1 MSEEKRKQAKKNI
14 SRSARNDYRNYV
26 ETIVQDIEDA
36 NKVGKYSDTFKL
48 AKQLSGKKKSSSCVQ
63 PSKDNEGNPIIS
75 TEKQLELWAEF
86 LEKKFEKGPE
96 EPEVNLEDP
105 DEEAVPPPTLD
116 ETVTC
121 LKKLS
126 RGKAAGP
133 DEIPIEQYQSSDSA
147 CRELHNLLVL
157 IFETEQVPED
167 LVTGDMLMLYKK
179 NERNKRT
186 NYRALGLLNHS
197 YKTFS
202 MVLLVRIVP
211 FIDPLFSDMQA
222 GFHAGRGCRDNILI
236 LTMAIYHLLSRV
248 EADQCAGII
257 TYIDFVAAFDSI
269 YHSYMLES
277 MKRYGVPLKYI
288 RLVAEIYKNAS
299 VRVRLQ
305 EKGGHRSYSRNIPIR
320 RGAIQ
325 GDIPSPVVFLIAL
338 DRLLKEHGSLHTGI
352 RITEQLTLSELAFA
366 DDAALGNQNTQDASQ
381 RITRLSEGAKEAGM
395 EISVPKTKVQHI
407 AHRPKVTATT
417 EEDIANL
424 PTAKKFQY
432 ECESCGMTYPTKH
445 GRSVHQ
451 GRFCK
456 GPNSKK
462 PSRKGTVA
470 DRIIT
475 RMKVEEHQNSLP
487 KVMMGDKELDNT
499 YAMVYLGAEVAG
511 DGDQQVTFKHRRDI
525 AWGKFNE
532 YRTPLTTS
540 KLSINLRIRLYSAL
554 VVQTMI
560 YGSSAWL
567 LDTKLKKNLNGVS
580 SKMLTSITKR
590 SIHEE
595 ASSPTFDIVDHV
607 LKRRK
612 SYLGHILRL
621 DPERGVRR
629 YLLELNPDTTPFVPG
644 SLLAD
649 TSFETVEDMIEAAQD
664 RLEWAKD

>member
-1 MSEEKRKQAKKNI
+1 
-14 SRSARNDYRNYV
+14 
-26 ETIVQDIEDA
+26 
-36 NKVGKYSDTFKL
+36 
-48 AKQLSGKKKSSSCVQ
+48 
-63 PSKDNEGNPIIS
+63 
-75 TEKQLELWAEF
+75 
-86 LEKKFEKGPE
+86 
-96 EPEVNLEDP
+96 
-105 DEEAVPPPTLD
+105 
-116 ETVTC
+116 
-121 LKKLS
+121 
-126 RGKAAGP
+126 
-133 DEIPIEQYQSSDSA
+133 
-147 CRELHNLLVL
+147 
-157 IFETEQVPED
+157 
-167 LVTGDMLMLYKK
+167 
-179 NERNKRT
+179 
-186 NYRALGLLNHS
+186 
-197 YKTFS
+197 
-202 MVLLVRIVP
+202 
-211 FIDPLFSDMQA
+211 
-222 GFHAGRGCRDNILI
+222 
-236 LTMAIYHLLSRV
+236 
-248 EADQCAGII
+248 
-257 TYIDFVAAFDSI
+257 
-269 YHSYMLES
+269 
-277 MKRYGVPLKYI
+277 
-288 RLVAEIYKNAS
+288 
-299 VRVRLQ
+299 
-305 EKGGHRSYSRNIPIR
+305 
-320 RGAIQ
+320 
-325 GDIPSPVVFLIAL
+325 
-338 DRLLKEHGSLHTGI
+338 
-352 RITEQLTLSELAFA
+352 
-366 DDAALGNQNTQDASQ
+366 
-381 RITRLSEGAKEAGM
+381 M

-511 DGDQQVTFKHRRDI
+511 DGDQQVMFKHRRDI
-525 AWGKFNE
+525 AWGKFSE

-629 YLLELNPDTTPFVPG
+629 YLLELNPETTPFVPG

>member
-1 MSEEKRKQAKKNI
+1 
-14 SRSARNDYRNYV
+14 
-26 ETIVQDIEDA
+26 
-36 NKVGKYSDTFKL
+36 
-48 AKQLSGKKKSSSCVQ
+48 
-63 PSKDNEGNPIIS
+63 
-75 TEKQLELWAEF
+75 
-86 LEKKFEKGPE
+86 
-96 EPEVNLEDP
+96 
-105 DEEAVPPPTLD
+105 
-116 ETVTC
+116 
-121 LKKLS
+121 
-126 RGKAAGP
+126 
-133 DEIPIEQYQSSDSA
+133 
-147 CRELHNLLVL
+147 
-157 IFETEQVPED
+157 
-167 LVTGDMLMLYKK
+167 
-179 NERNKRT
+179 
-186 NYRALGLLNHS
+186 
-197 YKTFS
+197 
-202 MVLLVRIVP
+202 
-211 FIDPLFSDMQA
+211 
-222 GFHAGRGCRDNILI
+222 
-236 LTMAIYHLLSRV
+236 
-248 EADQCAGII
+248 
-257 TYIDFVAAFDSI
+257 
-269 YHSYMLES
+269 
-277 MKRYGVPLKYI
+277 
-288 RLVAEIYKNAS
+288 
-299 VRVRLQ
+299 
-305 EKGGHRSYSRNIPIR
+305 
-320 RGAIQ
+320 
-325 GDIPSPVVFLIAL
+325 
-338 DRLLKEHGSLHTGI
+338 
-352 RITEQLTLSELAFA
+352 
-366 DDAALGNQNTQDASQ
+366 
-381 RITRLSEGAKEAGM
+381 M

-499 YAMVYLGAEVAG
+499 YAMIYLEAEVAG

-649 TSFETVEDMIEAAQD
+649 TSFDTVEDMIEAAQD